1 MALGS
6 MVDPVVITG
15 WPLVSPIVTAMG
27 LVSGRSW
34 GQAYGVCGGSHSHR
48 SVVSCGSCGERS
60 LNSNGPHGHSCGV
73 SCREHSQGCGLWQV
87 L

>member
-27 LVSGRSW
+27 LCSFIGKD
-34 GQAYGVCGGSHSHR
+34 
-48 SVVSCGSCGERS
+48 
-60 LNSNGPHGHSCGV
+60 
-73 SCREHSQGCGLWQV
+73 
-87 L
+87 